1 MLTRIRERLRII
13 LGRITVQD
21 AQQSTSLSEDELGE
35 NTGTLKQKLEERR
48 MTAPDGQ
55 VLPNWMSYVTYVSVI
70 DGVSITTGSVADLP
84 LTYYGASIPLISGWI
99 YGGSTRPTSH
109 ISISASESLSESISE
124 EQTTQVINVMS
135 SSNSDSRTSSSDTRS
150 QSSSTSTLFSSSLVP
165 PTSSILPSGSIMSTS
180 KSTSP
185 PKASDAQ
192 PTTTCTSTST
202 SSFVPNNQHNIVPPL
217 LAVLIPVGIAFL
229 IFLLLFCVYRCKRS
243 DLGKGSLSW
252 LFKPRQCTPVP
263 CTPRKRRTPPIMTAN
278 PCFRSPNEKSALLP
292 DFVAQHHRKS
302 SNVSASMEKDAGIRE
317 LVQQNQSLLQRLS
330 IGLGW
335 ANQTSNNSGKSGTS
349 RRTSGNTLEKGLG
362 AGEAVAMAASRAAGA
377 AGAVGI
383 GWTMTGSN
391 SNGNGQKYERVL
403 NDDQLFYKVPWQ
415 THSSNGS
422 RGGASPSSSSLSRP
436 SATASKQINSQ
447 ASVREEVANPRH
459 EGRPSM
465 TFSVSIPETPGS
477 RHLSESDMEAADFSI
492 RMASQPHISKDRM
505 RFPIPPGLGLYKD
518 GAVSS
523 NEDREGIPRT
533 PTDSRGT
540 SSGTFYS
547 ANSALHRDFTPPPG
561 SPLHRDASD
570 YKHASVSA
578 FGSHPAT
585 PTIAF
590 HDHTTMSS
598 QSHCSPFSTNSCRSP
613 ITRVAASRDPSPLKL
628 PASPSPV
635 GSRMVPNS
643 VATDSAIQPMKKLF
657 APTPQSSRGSRSE
670 MGVEDERE
678 EEYTGQPIID
688 EASLRGGMVIRR
700 NIGEFGESLRPA
712 YVFQNIISPTY
723 TSLAPSYSSETASIH
738 TSHFGSSFSDP
749 PSHQSHQSQA
759 PSQCESSLSSR
770 GLHASVNAASRRQA
784 LRGRMSH
791 AQLFRTSEIVEQL
804 EEMPSMSREQQIGVG
819 AVGQGDE
826 EEEGGDIGESSS
838 LVGFESGNQ
847 T

>member
-1 MLTRIRERLRII
+1 
-13 LGRITVQD
+13 
-21 AQQSTSLSEDELGE
+21 
-35 NTGTLKQKLEERR
+35 
-48 MTAPDGQ
+48 
-55 VLPNWMSYVTYVSVI
+55 
-70 DGVSITTGSVADLP
+70 
-84 LTYYGASIPLISGWI
+84 
-99 YGGSTRPTSH
+99 
-109 ISISASESLSESISE
+109 
-124 EQTTQVINVMS
+124 MS

-150 QSSSTSTLFSSSLVP
+150 QSSSTSTLFSSSLVQ

-185 PKASDAQ
+185 PTASDAQ

-229 IFLLLFCVYRCKRS
+229 IFLPLFCVYRCKRS
-243 DLGKGSLSW
+243 DLGKGFLSW
-252 LFKPRQCTPVP
+252 LLKPRQCTPVP

-302 SNVSASMEKDAGIRE
+302 SNVSASMENDAGIRE

-335 ANQTSNNSGKSGTS
+335 ANQTSNNSGTSGTS

-377 AGAVGI
+377 AGAAGAVGI
-383 GWTMTGSN
+383 GWTMTGN
-391 SNGNGQKYERVL
+391 SNDNGQKYERVL

-477 RHLSESDMEAADFSI
+477 RHLSESDMEAADFGS
-492 RMASQPHISKDRM
+492 RMASQPHISKGRM

-518 GAVSS
+518 GAASR

-533 PTDSRGT
+533 PTDT

-635 GSRMVPNS
+635 GSRMVPYS
-643 VATDSAIQPMKKLF
+643 VATDSAIQSMKKLF

-678 EEYTGQPIID
+678 EEYTGQLIID

-712 YVFQNIISPTY
+712 YVVSP
-723 TSLAPSYSSETASIH
+723 SLFSI
-738 TSHFGSSFSDP
+738 
-749 PSHQSHQSQA
+749 QSKT
-759 PSQCESSLSSR
+759 
-770 GLHASVNAASRRQA
+770 
-784 LRGRMSH
+784 MS
-791 AQLFRTSEIVEQL
+791 
-804 EEMPSMSREQQIGVG
+804 
-819 AVGQGDE
+819 
-826 EEEGGDIGESSS
+826 
-838 LVGFESGNQ
+838 
-847 T
+847 

>member
-13 LGRITVQD
+13 LGRIIVQG
-21 AQQSTSLSEDELGE
+21 AHQSTSLSEDGLGE
-35 NTGTLKQKLEERR
+35 NTGTLKQELEERR

-55 VLPNWMSYVTYVSVI
+55 VLPDWMSYVTYVSVI
-70 DGVSITTGSVADLP
+70 DGVSRTTGSVADLP
-84 LTYYGASIPLISGWI
+84 LTYYGASIPLVSGWI
-99 YGGSTRPTSH
+99 YGGSTRPTSL
-109 ISISASESLSESISE
+109 ISIPASAPLSESISE
-124 EQTTQVINVMS
+124 VQTTQITNVMS
-135 SSNSDSRTSSSDTRS
+135 SSNSDSRTSSFDTRS
-150 QSSSTSTLFSSSLVP
+150 QSSSTTTLFSSSLVP
-165 PTSSILPSGSIMSTS
+165 PTSSTLPSGSIMSTS

-185 PKASDAQ
+185 PTASDAQ

-202 SSFVPNNQHNIVPPL
+202 SSFVPNNQHNIAPPL
-217 LAVLIPVGIAFL
+217 LAVLIPIGIAFL

-243 DLGKGSLSW
+243 DLGKGFLSW
-252 LFKPRQCTPVP
+252 LFKPKQWTPAP
-263 CTPRKRRTPPIMTAN
+263 STPRKRRTPPIMTVN
-278 PCFRSPNEKSALLP
+278 PCLRSPNEKSALLP

-302 SNVSASMEKDAGIRE
+302 SNVSASMENDAGIKE
-317 LVQQNQSLLQRLS
+317 LVQQNQSLLRRLS

-335 ANQTSNNSGKSGTS
+335 DNQTSNSSGKSRTS
-349 RRTSGNTLEKGLG
+349 RRTSGSTLEKGLS
-362 AGEAVAMAASRAAGA
+362 AGKVVAMAASGA

-383 GWTMTGSN
+383 GWRTTGTN

-422 RGGASPSSSSLSRP
+422 RDGASPASSSLSRP
-436 SATASKQINSQ
+436 SATASKLMNSQ

-465 TFSVSIPETPGS
+465 TFSVSIPETTGS
-477 RHLSESDMEAADFSI
+477 RRLSERDMEAADFSS

-518 GAVSS
+518 GVVSC
-523 NEDREGIPRT
+523 NEDREGIP

-561 SPLHRDASD
+561 SPLHRDASE

-585 PTIAF
+585 PMIAF
-590 HDHTTMSS
+590 HDLATMSS
-598 QSHCSPFSTNSCRSP
+598 QSHYSPFSTNSRRSP
-613 ITRVAASRDPSPLKL
+613 ITRVSASRDPSPFKL

-657 APTPQSSRGSRSE
+657 ASTPQSSKGSRSE
-670 MGVEDERE
+670 MGIENVRE

-688 EASLRGGMVIRR
+688 EACLRRGMVIRR

-738 TSHFGSSFSDP
+738 TSHFGSSFSHP

-759 PSQCESSLSSR
+759 PSQCESSLSSH
-770 GLHASVNAASRRQA
+770 GLDASVNAASRKQA

-804 EEMPSMSREQQIGVG
+804 EEMPSLSREQQIGVG

-826 EEEGGDIGESSS
+826 EEESGDIGESSS
-838 LVGFESGNQ
+838 LVEFGLGSQ